1 MSQNKTCYET
11 CITLNEKCK
20 NSSCRFW
27 HKIEDSHNCIVN
39 KSKNGPFTLQEVG
52 DLFGIT
58 RMRVCQIEKQ
68 VLDKIKKNLNKD
80 LFNC

>member
-1 MSQNKTCYET
+1 MSENKTCYET
-11 CITLNEKCK
+11 CVSLNKSCK
-20 NSSCRFW
+20 NNSCRFW
-27 HKIEDSHNCIVN
+27 HSIEDSHNCIVN

>member
-1 MSQNKTCYET
+1 MSDNKTCYET
-11 CITLNEKCK
+11 CISLNKNCK

-68 VLDKIKKNLNKD
+68 ILDKIKKNLDKD
-80 LFNC
+80 SINY

>member
-11 CITLNEKCK
+11 CISLNKNCK

-68 VLDKIKKNLNKD
+68 ILDKIKKNLDKD
-80 LFNC
+80 SISY

>member
-1 MSQNKTCYET
+1 MSHNKTCYET
-11 CITLNEKCK
+11 CISLNKNCK

-58 RMRVCQIEKQ
+58 RMRVCQIEKNIIQ
-68 VLDKIKKNLNKD
+68 KIKKRVHDTLS
-80 LFNC
+80 F